1 LALTSLSILDIPA
14 PRPVRH
20 RYFGGVELAKPEW
33 GIKRVCQSCA
43 VLFYDLFKSPIVCP
57 KCSVTFDP
65 EAVLKSRRNRI
76 PIAEEVKPAR
86 PKVAD
91 ETGEEVD
98 EDEDEDVLPEV
109 DASGDAAVLASDEDE
124 DGPQVEV
131 DVDVDDT
138 PPDEDEET

>member
-1 LALTSLSILDIPA
+1 M
-14 PRPVRH
+14 
-20 RYFGGVELAKPEW
+20 AKPEW

-138 PPDEDEET
+138 PPHEDEET

>member
-1 LALTSLSILDIPA
+1 M
-14 PRPVRH
+14 
-20 RYFGGVELAKPEW
+20 AKPEW

-57 KCSVTFDP
+57 KCRATFDP

-91 ETGEEVD
+91 ETGEEVDEGED

>member
-1 LALTSLSILDIPA
+1 MALTSLSILDIPA

-20 RYFGGVELAKPEW
+20 RYFGGVELAKSEL

-43 VLFYDLFKSPIVCP
+43 VLFYDFFKFPIVCP
-57 KCSVTFDP
+57 KCSATFDP
-65 EAVLKSRRNRI
+65 ESVLKSRRNRI

-91 ETGEEVD
+91 ETGED
-98 EDEDEDVLPEV
+98 EDEDEDEDALPEV
-109 DASGDAAVLASDEDE
+109 DAPDDATVLASDE

-131 DVDVDDT
+131 DVDIDDAV
-138 PPDEDEET
+138 PDEDEET